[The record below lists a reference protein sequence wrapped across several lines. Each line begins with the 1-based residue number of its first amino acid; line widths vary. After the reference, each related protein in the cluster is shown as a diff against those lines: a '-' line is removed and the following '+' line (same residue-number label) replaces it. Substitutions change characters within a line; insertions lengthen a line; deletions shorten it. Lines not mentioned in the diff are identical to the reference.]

1 MEETKI
7 KNVLD
12 HKGLMEALFT
22 IRMDGHEHYFRLYVK
37 IGTDLRKYG
46 QKLAEDIEYG
56 KERERIM
63 LGQKGH
69 HSCVFVSSME
79 G

>member
-1 MEETKI
+1 MEETSVKD
-7 KNVLD
+7 VLT
-12 HKGLMEALFT
+12 HKGLLEALFT
-22 IRMDGHEHYFRLYVK
+22 IRMDGHEHFFRHYVK

-63 LGQKGH
+63 FGIKGH
-69 HSCVFVSSME
+69 HSCVFVSAKE
-79 G
+79 C